1 MAETLFDEGI
11 DHIFGVWPKNGTNDA
26 TLYIGLFTSQTS
38 TTVAARTITMAGDL
52 GTTLVEATGG
62 GYARKAIAAG
72 SWSAP
77 STNGSGR
84 KITAAQVS
92 FDEST
97 AAYSVNN
104 VNGFFICTVAT
115 GSAGVLIGMANFDDG
130 APAVVNSAGIIVRVT
145 PSLQLNV

>member
-11 DHIFGVWPKNGTNDA
+11 DHIFGIWPKNGVNDA
-26 TLYIGLFTSQTS
+26 TLYIGLFTSQS
-38 TTVAARTITMAGDL
+38 ASTVAARTTTMAGL
-52 GTTLVEATGG
+52 GTDIVEASGG

-72 SWSAP
+72 SWGAP
-77 STNGSGR
+77 VTNGAGR
-84 KITAAQVS
+84 RITASQVS

-97 AAYSVNN
+97 AAYGVTN

-115 GSAGVLIGMANFDDG
+115 GTAGVLIGQANFDDG

-145 PSLQLNV
+145 PSLQFNV